1 MLEMFVSLEENGVV
15 LLTESGFSAFVT
27 LFVTIGPIEAAVV
40 FAGLTSGVHRPD
52 RRSLA
57 ARAVLIAG
65 GVLVLFALF
74 GGALLS
80 LMHVSLAAFRVA
92 GGALLFLQ
100 ALSLTFANR
109 GLSSISEDERREARR
124 PGDIAVF
131 PLAFPL
137 IAGPGSLSAIVLLM
151 GRSEGL
157 VEGGAI
163 LLMLAACL
171 IVTYVAMRGSDLLV
185 ARLGETGADVV
196 GRISG
201 VLLAAM
207 AVQFIFDGLR
217 QARPF
222 G

>member
-1 MLEMFVSLEENGVV
+1 V
-15 LLTESGFSAFVT
+15 LPASNWLSAFVT
-27 LFVTIGPIEAAVV
+27 LFVTIGPVETAVV

-52 RRSLA
+52 RRALA
-57 ARAVLIAG
+57 MRAVLIAG
-65 GVLVLFALF
+65 MVLLLFAI
-74 GGALLS
+74 GGGVLLS
-80 LMHVSLAAFRVA
+80 LLQVSLSAFRVA
-92 GGALLFLQ
+92 GGVLLFLQ

-137 IAGPGSLSAIVLLM
+137 IAGPGSLSAVVLLM
-151 GRSEGL
+151 GRSERL
-157 VEGGAI
+157 VESAAS

-171 IVTYVAMRGSDLLV
+171 VITYLAMRVSDLLV
-185 ARLGETGADVV
+185 RRLGETGTDVI

-201 VLLAAM
+201 VLLAAL

-217 QARPF
+217 QARLF

>member
-1 MLEMFVSLEENGVV
+1 V
-15 LLTESGFSAFVT
+15 LPASNWLSAFVT
-27 LFVTIGPIEAAVV
+27 LFVTIGPVETAVV

-52 RRSLA
+52 RRALA
-57 ARAVLIAG
+57 MRAVLIAG
-65 GVLVLFALF
+65 VVLLLFAI
-74 GGALLS
+74 GGGVLLS
-80 LMHVSLAAFRVA
+80 LLHVSLSAFRVA
-92 GGALLFLQ
+92 GGVLLFLQ

-137 IAGPGSLSAIVLLM
+137 IAGPGSLSAVVLLM
-151 GRSEGL
+151 GRSERL
-157 VEGGAI
+157 VESAAI

-171 IVTYVAMRGSDLLV
+171 VITYLAMRVSDLLV
-185 ARLGETGADVV
+185 RRLGETGTDVI

-201 VLLAAM
+201 VLLAAL

-217 QARPF
+217 QARLF